1 MVFSSLQNLKNTY
14 KYTYE
19 SSNMLSKSAFN
30 LFYLMY
36 YLYTYIFKNLF
47 NFLYN
52 PIAIRLAVIRKWK
65 KKFFRPKLYVNLNNY
80 IFFSKQ

>member
-1 MVFSSLQNLKNTY
+1 
-14 KYTYE
+14 
-19 SSNMLSKSAFN
+19 
-30 LFYLMY
+30 MY